1 MNAALGRDLTLPL
14 AELRAREP
22 DAREHEALV
31 TFPALREAGV
41 AACFATIFAWPLEGG
56 IPGGYETPQDARRMA
71 VAQLDQYGHWEDEG
85 LIRVLRTADE
95 ARAHFAT
102 WSPEVDVA
110 APLGVVLLMEGADPV
125 RDPNEVEFWTR
136 AGVRAI
142 GPAWG
147 RTRYAGGTDAP
158 GPLTE
163 AGVDLLHAMR
173 EARVTLD
180 VAHLDDAAFPTA
192 VELQPQVIC
201 THANARAFVNTNRQ
215 LSDDMAARIAELGG
229 LIGLVPYNKFL
240 RPGWVY
246 GDPRLEVGAFVRVA
260 EHFAEITGWAHLALG
275 TDFDGGIGRPV
286 LPHGINSHADLGVFL
301 DHVPEAHREGVA
313 SGHWRAWLEAHL

>member
-31 TFPALREAGV
+31 TFPALRAAGV
-41 AACFATIFAWPLEGG
+41 AACFATIFAWPADAGM
-56 IPGGYETPQDARRMA
+56 PGGYETPNEARRLA
-71 VAQLDQYGHWEDEG
+71 LAQLDQYGRWEEAG
-85 LIRVLRTADE
+85 LIRVLRTADD
-95 ARAHFAT
+95 ARAHFAA
-102 WSPEVDVA
+102 WSAHAEA
-110 APLGVVLLMEGADPV
+110 SSPLGVVLLMEGADPV
-125 RDPNEVEFWTR
+125 RDPNEVAFWAG

-158 GPLTE
+158 GPLTD

-180 VAHLDDAAFPTA
+180 AAHLDDDAFPTA
-192 VELQPQVIC
+192 VALQSQVIC
-201 THANARAFVNTNRQ
+201 THANARAFVNTNRH

-240 RPGWVY
+240 RPGWKP
-246 GDPRLEVGAFVRVA
+246 GDPRLDVSDLVRVA
-260 EHFAEITGWAHLALG
+260 EHFAGITSWAHVALG
-275 TDFDGGIGRPV
+275 TDFDGGIGRPS
-286 LPHGINSHADLGVFL
+286 LPRGMNSHADLGVFL
-301 DHVPEAHREGVA
+301 ERVPDEHRDGVA
-313 SGHWRAWLEAHL
+313 GGHWRAWMEAHL